1 MTRCWIPR
9 MQLLWCFVCCM
20 VNTLGN
26 LGGKFLRKNRELWS
40 LGSNRMIR
48 WSSSF
53 RKRSQS
59 IWIMTWLYEF
69 ILQLSHMW
77 WTFIRPVLWDGKGG
91 DWRSRAAHR
100 AEWPF
105 PPWALC
111 KEPEIGIG
119 VAIFSYFHVW
129 SPSNWHMTWKD
140 VEIAATGDKPES
152 AGLSV
157 DERSLTILLSCFYIL
172 PVFERNKY
180 IYTQNIYI
188 YTYSSTIFTDLL
200 CRVLF
205 QTPAANVNHF
215 SAIQTPANVW
225 GADASFA
232 RSYTGGSR
240 CVLAVTGKIT
250 VKKKPSGTPTLNHHF
265 CQLNHLNGPNLK
277 PTLTL
282 NHLNGPQ
289 LLMDFISTVF
299 WSENPMM
306 IFCAPNWDEAW

>member
-1 MTRCWIPR
+1 MILQLQGHGSVGLKIKDTWHRKVR
-9 MQLLWCFVCCM
+9 QLGLSLRGVRFSLHDSMQLLWCFVCCM

-26 LGGKFLRKNRELWS
+26 LGGKFWRKNHELCS

-53 RKRSQS
+53 RKRSPS

-77 WTFIRPVLWDGKGG
+77 WTFIRPVLWDGK
-91 DWRSRAAHR
+91 
-100 AEWPF
+100 
-105 PPWALC
+105 
-111 KEPEIGIG
+111 
-119 VAIFSYFHVW
+119 VAIDDRELLTEQNGRFLRGHFVRSPRSASGCRFFSYFHMW

-152 AGLSV
+152 ASLSV

-172 PVFERNKY
+172 FIHLPVFERYRY
-180 IYTQNIYI
+180 ICTHNIYI

-250 VKKKPSGTPTLNHHF
+250 VKQKKPFGDT
-265 CQLNHLNGPNLK
+265 NLK
-277 PTLTL
+277 PPFL
-282 NHLNGPQ
+282 
-289 LLMDFISTVF
+289 STESPEWVQ
-299 WSENPMM
+299 P
-306 IFCAPNWDEAW
+306 